1 MRTFDVAVL
10 GAGAAGLMAAIRAA
24 ELGASTV
31 LLEKNPKP
39 GVKIL
44 VSGGGRC
51 NLTTTREGSALLNTF
66 PESQRSFLR
75 PAFRALPP
83 RRLRDW
89 FEARGVGL
97 REEAMEKVFPIAGR
111 ASVVLA
117 ALVTAARA
125 VGVRLRC
132 GASVQRLD
140 PGWTV
145 GTGDGDIEARS
156 VILAIGGRSYPK
168 AGTTGDGYSIAR
180 ALGLRVTPLRPGLVG
195 LRTDDEGLSALA
207 GITVDPARVRLVDRA
222 TGATRESW
230 DRPVLFTHDGLSG
243 PGPMNLAGSVGHGD
257 SAWLSI
263 DLCPDLEFEAV
274 DRAVLDASKSRRKTI
289 PALLPSRLPERLRRA
304 LVARAGISD
313 DATAATLP
321 RDARRRLV
329 NLVKGLEVRVLDTL
343 GYDRA
348 EVTVGGVALGEL
360 DPKTMAA
367 RCVPGLYV
375 CGEILDVDGPIGG
388 FNFQAAFS
396 TGWVA
401 GEAAARARVEPGSG

>member
-24 ELGASTV
+24 ESGARTV

-44 VSGGGRC
+44 ASGGGRC

-66 PESQRSFLR
+66 AESQRRFLR
-75 PAFRALPP
+75 PSFRALPP

-89 FEARGVGL
+89 FEARGVAL
-97 REEAMEKVFPIAGR
+97 REEAMEKVFPVAGR
-111 ASVVLA
+111 ASVVLE
-117 ALVTAARA
+117 ALVTTAQT
-125 VGVRLRC
+125 VGVSLRC
-132 GASVQRLD
+132 GASVQRLE

-145 GTGDGDIEARS
+145 VTSDGDIDAER
-156 VILAIGGRSYPK
+156 VILAVGGRSYPK

-180 ALGLRVTPLRPGLVG
+180 GLGLAVTPLKPGLVG
-195 LRTDDEGLSALA
+195 LRTADQDLSALA
-207 GITVDPARVRLVDRA
+207 GITVDPARVRLFDHA

-243 PGPMNLAGSVGHGD
+243 PGPMNLAGSVGQDD

-263 DLCPDLEFEAV
+263 DLCPDLDFDAV
-274 DRAVLDASKSRRKTI
+274 DRAVIEASKSRRKSI
-289 PALLPSRLPERLRRA
+289 PALLPLRFPERLRRA
-304 LVARAGISD
+304 LVARAGIPGD
-313 DATAATLP
+313 TTAATLP

-329 NLVKGLEVRVLDTL
+329 SLVKGLEVRVLDTL

-348 EVTVGGVALGEL
+348 EVTVGGVALHEV

-388 FNFQAAFS
+388 FNFQAAFA

-401 GEAAARARVEPGSG
+401 GEAAARERVDPGSG